1 VSINVEQPNSPE
13 PAGASGD
20 AKEARGKIHS
30 DFIDQLRAKFLGT
43 PPPWPR
49 ASVKTRE
56 QVLAEISAA
65 FRAMFLRVERS
76 KPIPSAAKGS
86 AVQLVGEVVK
96 ATRWPKDN
104 PLAKVPDH
112 WKDNVRTF
120 RRYEI
125 AAAMDVLMQAF
136 NASGGGGS
144 GSEWPPDRP

>member
-1 VSINVEQPNSPE
+1 MSINVEQPPVSSPSDE
-13 PAGASGD
+13 SGD
-20 AKEARGKIHS
+20 AKESSGKIHS
-30 DFIDQLRAKFLGT
+30 DFIDQLRKKFLGT
-43 PPPWPR
+43 PAPWPR

-76 KPIPSAAKGS
+76 KPIPNAAKGS
-86 AVQLVGEVVK
+86 AVQLIGEVVK
-96 ATRWPKDN
+96 ATKWPKDN
-104 PLAKVPDH
+104 PLSKVPAK
-112 WKDNVRTF
+112 WKDHARTF
-120 RRYEI
+120 RRYET